1 MERERG
7 KKPPEGKK
15 KKKKSSKTKK
25 KKPIDTAAVE
35 LAAENA
41 KRELVEFLQ
50 TKTELSEEEIL
61 VAYDHFHEKY
71 PSGEINKQEF
81 LIQSK
86 VSPDRRWVRLTA
98 LHVGRSVHSGG
109 SVPSVWSWRE
119 RQPELLR
126 VPPGEKLQTAPPP
139 PLTSYLSWQANSVKN
154 LNTPQDKLGWMV
166 TF

>member
-15 KKKKSSKTKK
+15 KKKKSSKAKK

-81 LIQSK
+81 LVQSK
-86 VSPDRRWVRLTA
+86 VSTDRR
-98 LHVGRSVHSGG
+98 
-109 SVPSVWSWRE
+109 
-119 RQPELLR
+119 
-126 VPPGEKLQTAPPP
+126 
-139 PLTSYLSWQANSVKN
+139 
-154 LNTPQDKLGWMV
+154 
-166 TF
+166 